1 MAEFADLFE
10 KSKLLIDNARGT
22 MGILVN
28 SITVYTSFLLG
39 KYMVEEEQQGAGRAK
54 YGAKILDSL
63 SSYLTEEY
71 TSCICRIKTVA
82 EKLRQWLEESGTP
95 VSEQTR

>member
-39 KYMVEEEQQGAGRAK
+39 KYMVEEEQQGADRAK
-54 YGAKILDSL
+54 YGGKILDSL
-63 SSYLTEEY
+63 SSCVNYYDRSQRREHLCTG
-71 TSCICRIKTVA
+71 IQV
-82 EKLRQWLEESGTP
+82 
-95 VSEQTR
+95 VSAG